1 MVFCVIKI
9 CVSRLFGRLV
19 TKRLLYYFKVPT
31 LQKLP
36 VDLSYINIFARGFIT
51 RLEGGIQMIQ
61 TKLKPILSVLE
72 DKFKLIKIEKGAIY
86 LVGPINLPVNLY
98 GETVVFKWYCWLNCE
113 EVTEDFDRIIEKL
126 SSANLAEFQ
135 QSSVLT
141 YGDFAYSDEALIR
154 MHSICHTGDIF
165 GSKRCDCGFQ
175 LKQSMKNIV
184 EHGTGALFYLANHE
198 GRGIGLFSKAMA
210 YILQENDYDTVEAN
224 EALGFVD
231 DSRNYSDAIHVLEAL
246 RSKPVT
252 LMTNNPKK
260 LEALKNAGLTVS
272 GRQALWGD
280 QSAFNKKYLATKVN
294 RSGHIGEEE
303 TFSND

>member
-1 MVFCVIKI
+1 M
-9 CVSRLFGRLV
+9 
-19 TKRLLYYFKVPT
+19 T
-31 LQKLP
+31 
-36 VDLSYINIFARGFIT
+36 
-51 RLEGGIQMIQ
+51 Q
-61 TKLKPILSVLE
+61 TKFESKILSILE
-72 DKFKLIKIEKGAIY
+72 DKIQLIKTEKGAIN
-86 LVGPINLPVNLY
+86 LVGPIKLPVNLY
-98 GETVVFKWYCWLNCE
+98 GETVNFQWYCWLNCE
-113 EVTEDFDRIIEKL
+113 EVNEDFTRIIEKL
-126 SSANLAEFQ
+126 SSANLAELQ

-141 YGDFAYSDEALIR
+141 YGDFSYGDDALIR

-175 LKQSMKNIV
+175 LKQSMRNIV

-210 YILQENDYDTVEAN
+210 YILQENDYDTIEAN

-231 DSRNYSDAIHVLEAL
+231 DSRNYSDAINVLKAL

-260 LEALKNAGLTVS
+260 LEALRNAGLPVS
-272 GRQALWGD
+272 GRESLWGD
-280 QSAFNKKYLATKVN
+280 QSEFNENYLKTKVN

-303 TFSND
+303 TCSND